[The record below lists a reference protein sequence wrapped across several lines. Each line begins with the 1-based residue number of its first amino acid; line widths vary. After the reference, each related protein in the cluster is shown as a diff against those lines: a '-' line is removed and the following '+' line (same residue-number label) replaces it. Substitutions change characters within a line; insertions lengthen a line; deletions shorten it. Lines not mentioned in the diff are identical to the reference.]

1 MKNRHQKLK
10 KKDYTELIEAVK
22 HKIRSTENQNEQI
35 SLFTLA
41 HASWTIQ
48 EISEFFG
55 VTKYAAAQ
63 AVNLKKS
70 SGILTQPDVKI
81 SSRHLTILDKQQMIH
96 FYISDEY
103 SRQLPGMK
111 NVISVKQS
119 NGKRIKVQKR
129 LLLLVN
135 INELHTDYKKN
146 LKIQLA

>member
-1 MKNRHQKLK
+1 
-10 KKDYTELIEAVK
+10 
-22 HKIRSTENQNEQI
+22 
-35 SLFTLA
+35 
-41 HASWTIQ
+41 
-48 EISEFFG
+48 